1 MNPSGIGDDAVR
13 AHIIGCLRVPAE
25 TSSPAV
31 GLAAIYGPTR
41 GLSATAV
48 YRFNRSETRGA
59 AYSMMRFAHRRSGWG
74 SKVRLRE
81 GNPCALAEVPTRST
95 AWAVSVCAAFVVV
108 VSQRIEYGGGVT
120 AAPSLTPSTL
130 NCTRAMPTLSDAV
143 ADTVIVPATVA
154 PAAGAVIATDSGGV
168 SATAAARYVTR
179 SAGRSVTSACL
190 VLAKDR

>member
-1 MNPSGIGDDAVR
+1 DAVR

-41 GLSATAV
+41 GLSASAV

-81 GNPCALAEVPTRST
+81 GNPCAVAEVPARST
-95 AWAVSVCAAFVVV
+95 AWAVSVCVAFVVV
-108 VSQRIEYGGGVT
+108 VVFQRIEYGGGVT
-120 AAPSLTPSTL
+120 AAPSSTPSTL
-130 NCTRAMPTLSDAV
+130 NCTRAMPTLSDVV
-143 ADTVIVPATVA
+143 AATVTVPATVA
-154 PAAGAVIATDSGGV
+154 PAAGAVIATDGGGV

-179 SAGRSVTSACL
+179 SAGRSVTSACR
-190 VLAKDR
+190 VLAKD